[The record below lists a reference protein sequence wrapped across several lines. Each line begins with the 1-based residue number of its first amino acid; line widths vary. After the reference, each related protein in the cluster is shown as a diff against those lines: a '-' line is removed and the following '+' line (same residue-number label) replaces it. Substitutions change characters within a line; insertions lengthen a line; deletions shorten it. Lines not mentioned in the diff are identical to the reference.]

1 MRAITGPTRSNVIVS
16 TTANFLPYCFHLSI
30 IETQVNEFVTFAVLS
45 FNENV
50 ESFAFETV
58 QEDSAF

>member
-1 MRAITGPTRSNVIVS
+1 MRAMTGPTRSNAIVS
-16 TTANFLPYCFHLSI
+16 ATANFLPDCCHLSVV
-30 IETQVNEFVTFAVLS
+30 ETQINKFVTFAFLG
-45 FNENV
+45 FDENV